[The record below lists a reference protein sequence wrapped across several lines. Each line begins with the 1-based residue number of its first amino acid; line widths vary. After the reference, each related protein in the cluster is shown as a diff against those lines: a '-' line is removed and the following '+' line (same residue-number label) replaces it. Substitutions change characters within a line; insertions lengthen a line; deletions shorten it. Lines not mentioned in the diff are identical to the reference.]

1 MPSFNFP
8 VAYDPQMHREE
19 VLTLSRMTSL
29 QNSIPKSNDNGNA
42 SKPSLA
48 PAPAMTSKSQAKD
61 SPPAPQRRHYVFAD
75 PVAFR
80 CVHAG
85 CSLQF
90 ELTS

>member
-19 VLTLSRMTSL
+19 ILTLSRTTSL
-29 QNSIPKSNDNGNA
+29 QNSIPKSNGNA

-48 PAPAMTSKSQAKD
+48 PAPAMTSKPQAKD
-61 SPPAPQRRHYVFAD
+61 STPAPQRRHYVFAD

-80 CVHAG
+80 CVHTG